1 MGDSPWASSC
11 DLEMTVQGAA
21 TSQAIILKPFVQFGQ
36 SEYFECLMLVNYF
49 KGDLPFVSF
58 HIISPHV
65 KCFEIRRA
73 QGLRQKG
80 MMKGLQVTE
89 ICNKI
94 LASKKVRRH

>member
-1 MGDSPWASSC
+1 MSDLLWASSC
-11 DLEMTVQGAA
+11 NLEKKVQGAA

-36 SEYFECLMLVNYF
+36 SEYFGCLMHVNYF

-80 MMKGLQVTE
+80 MMKGQQVTE
-89 ICNKI
+89 I
-94 LASKKVRRH
+94 